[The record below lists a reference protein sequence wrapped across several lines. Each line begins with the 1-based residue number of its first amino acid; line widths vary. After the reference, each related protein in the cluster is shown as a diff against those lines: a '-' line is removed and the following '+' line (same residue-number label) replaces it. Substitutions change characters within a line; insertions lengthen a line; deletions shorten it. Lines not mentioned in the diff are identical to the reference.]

1 MKKSILILAGFG
13 VALTGGPVL
22 AEPSFSVTGMLRQEM
37 AYSTGDPNQHTN
49 WGNIYNG
56 VQSDNYCSNLAGAPL
71 AAGVFVPTDFS
82 CSKVTRSADFAE
94 DPDWKQFATRV
105 EIDVQARFTEN
116 LSGYLKLRG
125 YREEQQEDF
134 LKDLDAFGDN
144 GINKAAVPPGGFGL
158 TRRNTP
164 LDDGRGSAFETNDD
178 DYMLDLPALY
188 LDYNKGPLWLRVGN
202 QQIAWGEALF
212 FRVFDSVQGL
222 DLRRH
227 SVFGVA
233 AEEYSDSRIPSLA
246 IRGSYRF
253 DNDWELEAYAQQFR
267 PTILP
272 RPGTP
277 YSLVAQAF
285 TVYEQ
290 PGFEK
295 DEDDIDVGFRYS
307 GSSGNFDL
315 SFMAIARTTPD
326 GTYRWTNNNLGNN
339 FGVPEAAGASVSASE
354 DGLAFAPDPTGTASA
369 DEWFWGA
376 SYLRFDP
383 VGALNASVSDAPFL
397 EAATYA
403 GAFNV
408 GTSEALARAELDLF
422 FTTDVDYAVDA
433 NGADIVSAATTLT
446 GFGPLRGY
454 LARDYDEE
462 VILGA
467 SMKYVFMG
475 EPDSFTDQLILG
487 VETTYAQDRQFT
499 SPSLSQAKIVE
510 DEFTSV
516 VSLEKYHKF
525 SAAFP
530 ATYIVGQWMH
540 KSESDMFG
548 RHLSGNGSSFA
559 GGTPTGDDQ
568 FNAIALAVQQPF
580 PNLIYRADLSILYDL
595 EGGVFVQPGVKWR
608 PRDNFQL
615 DVYANIMDSDG
626 GNDDIM
632 GTLETQDEIFARLSF
647 YF

>member
-1 MKKSILILAGFG
+1 M
-13 VALTGGPVL
+13 
-22 AEPSFSVTGMLRQEM
+22 
-37 AYSTGDPNQHTN
+37 
-49 WGNIYNG
+49 
-56 VQSDNYCSNLAGAPL
+56 
-71 AAGVFVPTDFS
+71 FVPADFS

-277 YSLVAQAF
+277 YSLVARKPLRF
-285 TVYEQ
+285 T
-290 PGFEK
+290 
-295 DEDDIDVGFRYS
+295 
-307 GSSGNFDL
+307 SSL
-315 SFMAIARTTPD
+315 VLRRMKMILT
-326 GTYRWTNNNLGNN
+326 L
-339 FGVPEAAGASVSASE
+339 
-354 DGLAFAPDPTGTASA
+354 ASA
-369 DEWFWGA
+369 TQGHLVI
-376 SYLRFDP
+376 S
-383 VGALNASVSDAPFL
+383 
-397 EAATYA
+397 
-403 GAFNV
+403 
-408 GTSEALARAELDLF
+408 TS
-422 FTTDVDYAVDA
+422 
-433 NGADIVSAATTLT
+433 
-446 GFGPLRGY
+446 
-454 LARDYDEE
+454 
-462 VILGA
+462 
-467 SMKYVFMG
+467 
-475 EPDSFTDQLILG
+475 
-487 VETTYAQDRQFT
+487 
-499 SPSLSQAKIVE
+499 
-510 DEFTSV
+510 
-516 VSLEKYHKF
+516 
-525 SAAFP
+525 
-530 ATYIVGQWMH
+530 
-540 KSESDMFG
+540 
-548 RHLSGNGSSFA
+548 
-559 GGTPTGDDQ
+559 
-568 FNAIALAVQQPF
+568 
-580 PNLIYRADLSILYDL
+580 
-595 EGGVFVQPGVKWR
+595 
-608 PRDNFQL
+608 
-615 DVYANIMDSDG
+615 
-626 GNDDIM
+626 
-632 GTLETQDEIFARLSF
+632 RLWL
-647 YF
+647 